1 MTQHDYISPILRY
14 PTSHSHC
21 PAGDG
26 LCGLDQ
32 ESRLEKEQKEG
43 KYPDNLCTKTKPPA
57 SGHVF
62 STNLAPR
69 TIAMQLLHD
78 SWIIFK
84 ELKLEDWANYV
95 MGMPSVAIGLFESY
109 HNQMGLSLYSL
120 LQQSPCVVEVFREVT
135 KVSGVAP

>member
-1 MTQHDYISPILRY
+1 MAQHDYISPFPRY
-14 PTSHSHC
+14 PTSHF
-21 PAGDG
+21 PWAAGDE

-32 ESRLEKEQKEG
+32 ESRLEKEHKEP
-43 KYPDNLCTKTKPPA
+43 KYSDILCTKTKHPA

-62 STNLAPR
+62 STNMAPR

-84 ELKLEDWANYV
+84 ELKLEDWVNYV
-95 MGMPSVAIGLFESY
+95 MGMPSVAIRLFESY

-120 LQQSPCVVEVFREVT
+120 LQQSPCVVEVFGEVT
-135 KVSGVAP
+135 KVSGVTP